1 MNVQDCIKTR
11 RSVRRYRPDPV
22 PQEVLRGIVETVAYA
37 PSWKNTQTTRYL
49 VIQDPA
55 LKSRIA
61 QEAVTMFPGN
71 QRIIEGAPAL
81 VVVTTIAS
89 RSGYERDGS
98 FSTSKG
104 THWESFDCGIAT
116 QTFCLAAWDAG
127 LGTVVMGIFDEE
139 KVASLAEV
147 PQGQKVSALVAIGYP
162 DETPAAPKRKAVD
175 DLLTIR

>member
-1 MNVQDCIKTR
+1 
-11 RSVRRYRPDPV
+11 
-22 PQEVLRGIVETVAYA
+22 
-37 PSWKNTQTTRYL
+37 
-49 VIQDPA
+49 
-55 LKSRIA
+55 
-61 QEAVTMFPGN
+61 MFPGN